1 MNIDVGYIASAVK
14 GTITKGSPDVT
25 ITSVSIDS
33 RKVSSGSLYIP
44 IVGEKN
50 DGHSFIP
57 AAVEAGAAAY
67 LYDPT
72 HFNPAEADMPDTAAA
87 ISVQET
93 WRALADLA
101 AQYRQDLGVKVI
113 AVTGSVGKTTTKEFI
128 YSVLSTKFK
137 TSKTQGNL
145 NNKYGVP
152 LTLLSIPEGT
162 QFSIVEMGM
171 NHAGEIA
178 ELTAIAA
185 PDYGVITNI
194 GVAHI
199 ENFGSRRG
207 IFRAKM
213 EVTEGM
219 NFSGILVVNGDDDML
234 RTLPGKIPQ
243 RVVTFGRDRTCDITA
258 SQIETVRDGVTFVA
272 RHQRFNIHMPGK
284 HNVYDAMAAICLG
297 EILGMTPE
305 EMSRG
310 VGQCTGEAN
319 RMQLTESEGIVYIND
334 AYNANPVSMKAAI
347 DTLVSIPTD
356 GRRIAVLGDMYELGD
371 SAEEMHR
378 EIGKYCATCGVDILV
393 VAGQH
398 AKAMIDE
405 AIDSGLDGNCY
416 SAADAI
422 EAAAIVSKL
431 VRIGDTLLFKGSRA
445 MRMEDCMHRVLEDN
459 RQ

>member
-1 MNIDVGYIASAVK
+1 MNIDIGYIASVVR
-14 GTITKGSPDVT
+14 GTITSGSPEVT

-33 RKVSSGSLYIP
+33 RKISSGCLYIP

-50 DGHSFIP
+50 DGHSFI
-57 AAVEAGAAAY
+57 ASAVEAGAVAY

-72 HFNPAEADMPDTAAA
+72 HFNPAEADIPDNVVAV
-87 ISVQET
+87 SVQET

-101 AQYRQDLGVKVI
+101 AQYRKDLGVKVI

-128 YSVLSTKFK
+128 YSVLSTKYK

-152 LTLLSIPEGT
+152 LTLLAIPEGT
-162 QFSIVEMGM
+162 EFAIVEMGM
-171 NHAGEIA
+171 NHTREIA
-178 ELTAIAA
+178 ELSTIAA
-185 PDYGVITNI
+185 PDYAVITNI

-219 NFSGILVVNGDDDML
+219 NISGVLVVNGDDDML

-243 RVVTFGRDRTCDITA
+243 RVATFGRDRSCDRTA

-272 RHQRFNIHMPGK
+272 MHQRFNIRMPGK
-284 HNVYDAMAAICLG
+284 HNVYDAMAAVCLG

-310 VGQCTGEAN
+310 VEQCTGEAN
-319 RMQLTESEGIVYIND
+319 RMQLTEAEGIVYIND

-347 DTLVSIPTD
+347 DTLCTMPTN

-378 EIGKYCATCGVDILV
+378 EIGKYCATSGVDILV
-393 VAGQH
+393 VAGEY
-398 AKAMIDE
+398 AAAMTDE
-405 AIDSGLDGNCY
+405 ASNSGMDGNCY

-422 EAAAIVSKL
+422 GAASIVSKL
-431 VRIGDTLLFKGSRA
+431 IRFGDTLLFKGSRA

-459 RQ
+459 K